1 MENKFYEIRR
11 GRIYNDEYCKKRL
24 PIPEFQLRAAE
35 RGAMTT
41 YVFPGQ
47 GSQNKGMG
55 GTLFDQFSELT
66 AQADAILGYSIKQLC
81 LEDPQSKLSRT
92 QYTQPALYIV
102 NAFSYLKKLRETGE
116 IPNFVA
122 GHSLGEYS
130 ALFAAEVFD
139 FPTGLQL
146 VKKRGELMSR
156 ASDGA
161 MAAILGLDEEQ
172 IVRALNKHDLHQVDI
187 ANYNSPSQIV
197 ISGLKTDIDRAK
209 AVFEAMPE
217 VKLFAP
223 LKTSGAFH
231 SRYMESAKAEFA
243 DFLNG
248 FTLAP
253 PGIHVIS
260 NVWARPYQPD
270 MINQNLID
278 QLTHPVQWSE
288 SIRYLMGLGEI
299 EFVEVGPGKVL
310 NGLIQHIKKEAEPL
324 VLTPAEI
331 EAVFSPRAEE
341 IPPVEAAE
349 AVYSVMLSSATQSEA
364 ALSLEIEE
372 EVPEKVSG
380 SADGTAP
387 SSQTELRSGPIL
399 ATALG
404 SPGFKKDYNLKYA
417 YLTGGMYRG
426 IASRELVV
434 EMGRAGM
441 MGFFGTGGLDLS
453 QIEADIRFIQKELS
467 RGEPYGMNFIHQM
480 NNPDLEAK
488 TVDLFLQYGVKRI
501 EAAAFLNIT
510 PALVRYR
517 AKGLTRD
524 AAGKVVTANK
534 IIAKISRPEV
544 AEAFLSPAPDN
555 VVARLLKEDKI
566 SVGEAELLKEVP
578 VADDLCAEADSAGHT
593 DGASPYALIP
603 AIIQL
608 RDQMMTKYG
617 YAPKVRVG
625 AAGGIGTPQA
635 AAAAFIMGADFIMT
649 GSINQC
655 TVEAA
660 TSDAVKDLLQQMNVQ
675 DTDYAPAGDM
685 FELGAKVQVLKK
697 GLFFA
702 ARANKL
708 YDLYR
713 FHNSLE
719 EIDEKTRQQL
729 QDRYFKRSFTEIYD
743 EVKAYYPE
751 AEIEKAKKSPKT
763 KMAMIFKWY
772 FGYSTRLALK
782 GNVDS
787 QVDFQVHIGPALGA
801 FNQWVKGTE
810 LENWRNRHVHEIALK
825 LLNETAEL
833 LNQRYSNLQ
842 RRPENE

>member
-1 MENKFYEIRR
+1 
-11 GRIYNDEYCKKRL
+11 
-24 PIPEFQLRAAE
+24 
-35 RGAMTT
+35 MTT

-55 GTLFDQFSELT
+55 GTLFDDFSELT
-66 AQADAILGYSIKQLC
+66 VQADAILGYSIKRLC
-81 LEDPQSKLSRT
+81 LEDPQIKLSLT

-102 NAFSYLKKLRETGE
+102 NAFSYLKRLRETGKK
-116 IPNFVA
+116 PNFVA

-130 ALFAAEVFD
+130 ALFAAEAFD

-156 ASDGA
+156 ASGGA

-172 IVRALNKHDLHQVDI
+172 IIRALNKHDLHQIDI

-197 ISGLKTDIDRAK
+197 ISGLKTDIDKAK

-217 VKLFAP
+217 VKLFVP

-231 SRYMESAKAEFA
+231 SRYMESVKAEFA

-248 FTLAP
+248 FSLAP

-260 NVWARPYQPD
+260 NVWARPYQAD
-270 MINQNLID
+270 MISQNLID

-288 SIRYLMGLGEI
+288 SIRYLMGLGEV

-324 VLTPAEI
+324 VLTPAVI

-341 IPPVEAAE
+341 ISPVEAAE
-349 AVYSVMLSSATQSEA
+349 AVYSVISQSEL

-372 EVPEKVSG
+372 AFPEKVSE
-380 SADGTAP
+380 AIDGTVP
-387 SSQTELRSGPIL
+387 SSQTKLRSGPVEPATEPIL
-399 ATALG
+399 ATVLG

-453 QIEADIRFIQKELS
+453 QIEAAIRFIQKELS
-467 RGEPYGMNFIHQM
+467 QGEPYGMNFIHQM

-488 TVDLFLQYGVKRI
+488 TVDLYLQYGVKRI

-517 AKGLTRD
+517 AKGLTRN
-524 AAGKVVTANK
+524 AAGKVVIANK

-566 SVGEAELLKEVP
+566 SAGEAELLKKVP

-608 RDQMMTKYG
+608 RDQMMIKYG
-617 YAPKVRVG
+617 YAQRVRVG

-635 AAAAFIMGADFIMT
+635 AAATFIMGADFIMT

-729 QDRYFKRSFTEIYD
+729 QDKYFKRSFKEIYD

-751 AEIEKAKKSPKT
+751 AEIAKAEKSPKI

-772 FGYSTRLALK
+772 FGYSTRLALN

-810 LENWRNRHVHEIALK
+810 LENWRNRHVREIALK
-825 LLNETAEL
+825 LLNETSEL
-833 LNQRYSNLQ
+833 LNQRYLNLK
-842 RRPENE
+842 RRPENV